1 VARLGQE
8 FRLGRNC
15 ALTIDGNLM
24 VGIEDATVRVV
35 QREIDATKFGV
46 SISSS
51 VVTHRS
57 LEVSFTTPDYKVIA
71 FMRDRMSQ
79 AVGGYWLPRVVEV
92 AFYHG
97 VLDGQK
103 WDFIIHE
110 LDADEPLNGPVRAR
124 FLLKQVTNANN
135 A

>member
-35 QREIDATKFGV
+35 QREIDATRFGFSV
-46 SISSS
+46 SSS

-71 FMRDRMSQ
+71 FMRDRMSEL
-79 AVGGYWLPRVVEV
+79 VGSYYLPRVVSV
-92 AFYHG
+92 VFYHG
-97 VLDGQK
+97 VLHNQT

-110 LDADEPLNGPVRAR
+110 LDSDEPLNGPVRAR